1 MRSKIALP
9 NHVSNTLRY
18 TRSECRLLRVSP
30 RLLQAVA
37 VPVSASHGTR
47 IDEEGEERAL
57 QGTLHAVVKLLE
69 QAHRSFL
76 HSVVNSKTEDI

>member
-1 MRSKIALP
+1 M
-9 NHVSNTLRY
+9 
-18 TRSECRLLRVSP
+18 
-30 RLLQAVA
+30 
-37 VPVSASHGTR
+37 PVSASHGTR